1 MSVTQITYR
10 RVFNA
15 YLVAEDDGLTLI
27 DTGPAS
33 ARGAVRAAVT
43 AQGGRLRRIVLTHAH
58 ADHVA
63 GIDGLVIEHPDVEI
77 IVGWREAALLAGN
90 LSLRAGEPGPPPKRR
105 SFKTPAS
112 KPSGFVT
119 DGGRFPR
126 SPPGTPMSRWP
137 APAACSTPRRDAWPR
152 VMARSSST
160 PPAHSAPPSPPSE
173 PLSRSP
179 LPQPQ
184 ETTVPLIRKLALTL
198 LIPAGIAALAG
209 GGDVAAAAGKP
220 PVVAGG
226 CRVKAHAFVSGL
238 TFVAKPFSYHYTG
251 RLTGCA
257 YTRKGAPIAGTIT
270 AGEPIK
276 IGGKTYQEPIPSGT
290 GTCLSTNTTGYD
302 FARWADG
309 TQTIVKFETSG
320 GGGTGTHLY
329 GEIVPSLPLKAV
341 DGSGT
346 TVFKSNRFLGQVAVG
361 KLLFKAKNAA
371 QCASDPGLQEA
382 DISGLL
388 GHVGDKP

>member
-119 DGGRFPR
+119 DGDRIGSLSVIDTPGHTPGHLSLLDERDGTLIAGDAVTTIGRTAV
-126 SPPGTPMSRWP
+126 SGDLVWRWP
-137 APAACSTPRRDAWPR
+137 FPAFSTWNTDVALASARRLLDAAPRR
-152 VMARSSST
+152 
-160 PPAHSAPPSPPSE
+160 
-173 PLSRSP
+173 
-179 LPQPQ
+179 
-184 ETTVPLIRKLALTL
+184 LATGHGPVVEHATRALGT
-198 LIPAGIAALAG
+198 AIAA
-209 GGDVAAAAGKP
+209 V
-220 PVVAGG
+220 
-226 CRVKAHAFVSGL
+226 
-238 TFVAKPFSYHYTG
+238 
-251 RLTGCA
+251 
-257 YTRKGAPIAGTIT
+257 
-270 AGEPIK
+270 
-276 IGGKTYQEPIPSGT
+276 
-290 GTCLSTNTTGYD
+290 
-302 FARWADG
+302 
-309 TQTIVKFETSG
+309 
-320 GGGTGTHLY
+320 
-329 GEIVPSLPLKAV
+329 
-341 DGSGT
+341 
-346 TVFKSNRFLGQVAVG
+346 
-361 KLLFKAKNAA
+361 
-371 QCASDPGLQEA
+371 
-382 DISGLL
+382 
-388 GHVGDKP
+388 